1 MSYLF
6 GDSVTAQSRLDILA
20 RTFEPPTQEFLSTF
34 TPRGKALALD
44 LGCGPGHTTRLI
56 AESLP
61 FKRVVG
67 LDKSPNFIDAASG
80 AGSDQVSYLQHD
92 VSVTPF
98 PVSPADL
105 IFCRFLI
112 THLPTPDRALAKWAS
127 QLSPSG
133 ALLLEEVHWIH
144 TRNPVL
150 ESYLSALDRVMD
162 ATGVALYA
170 GARLPELINGTPLKI
185 TADNTRHHPVTN
197 RDAAAMFSMNLRSW
211 GTSHP
216 AISLYGSAF
225 LCSLRGDLEE
235 MTVDS
240 PDTLSEIQWGMRQM
254 VLEPS

>member
-6 GDSVTAQSRLDILA
+6 GDSATAHSRLDILA
-20 RTFEPPTQEFLSTF
+20 RTFEPPTREFLSTF
-34 TPRGKALALD
+34 NSKGTDLAVD

-80 AGSDQVSYLQHD
+80 VGSDQVSYLQHD

-105 IFCRFLI
+105 IFCRFLV
-112 THLPTPDRALAKWAS
+112 THLPTPDQALAKWAS

-144 TRNPVL
+144 TQNPVL

-170 GARLPELINGTPLKI
+170 GARLPELIDSTPLKI
-185 TADNTRHHPVTN
+185 TADTTCRHPVTN

-225 LCSLRGDLEE
+225 LRSLHDDLQE
-235 MTVDS
+235 MTADS
-240 PDTLSEIQWGMRQM
+240 PDTLSEIEWGMRQV
-254 VLEPS
+254 VLEPA

>member
-20 RTFEPPTQEFLSTF
+20 RTFEPPTREFLSTF

-80 AGSDQVSYLQHD
+80 VGSDQVSYLQHD

-105 IFCRFLI
+105 IFCRFLV
-112 THLPTPDRALAKWAS
+112 THL
-127 QLSPSG
+127 SG
-133 ALLLEEVHWIH
+133 E
-144 TRNPVL
+144 R
-150 ESYLSALDRVMD
+150 LD
-162 ATGVALYA
+162 
-170 GARLPELINGTPLKI
+170 
-185 TADNTRHHPVTN
+185 
-197 RDAAAMFSMNLRSW
+197 
-211 GTSHP
+211 
-216 AISLYGSAF
+216 
-225 LCSLRGDLEE
+225 DLEDPFRLYRCHTI
-235 MTVDS
+235 MNCTS
-240 PDTLSEIQWGMRQM
+240 ACPKGLNPAKAIAEIKKMM
-254 VLEPS
+254 VARSL

>member
-6 GDSVTAQSRLDILA
+6 GDSVTAQSKLDVLA
-20 RTFEPPTQEFLSTF
+20 RTFAPPTREFLSTF
-34 TPRGKALALD
+34 TPKGKVLALD

-67 LDKSPNFIDAASG
+67 LDKSPNFIDAASD
-80 AGSDQVSYLQHD
+80 AGSDQVSYVQHD

-105 IFCRFLI
+105 IFCRFLV
-112 THLPTPDRALAKWAS
+112 THLPTPDQALAKWAS

-133 ALLLEEVHWIH
+133 ALLLEEVHWID

-150 ESYLSALDRVMD
+150 ESYLSALDRVMG
-162 ATGVALYA
+162 ATGVALYT
-170 GARLPELINGTPLKI
+170 GARLPELINGAPLKI
-185 TADNTRHHPVTN
+185 TADTTRHHPVTN

-225 LCSLRGDLEE
+225 LRSLRDDLEE
-235 MTVDS
+235 MTADS
-240 PDTLSEIQWGMRQM
+240 PDSLSEIEWGMRQM
-254 VLEPS
+254 VLEPA